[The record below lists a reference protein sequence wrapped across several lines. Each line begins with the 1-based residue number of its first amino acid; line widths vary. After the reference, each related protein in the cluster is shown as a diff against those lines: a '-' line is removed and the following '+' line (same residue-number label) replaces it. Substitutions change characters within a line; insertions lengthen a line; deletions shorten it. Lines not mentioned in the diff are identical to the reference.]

1 MYRIPLV
8 GAYCFLIL
16 AISLTGSGWA
26 ALPLPQGDQLQQ
38 WPIPSPC
45 RCCGEAGTGSRR
57 NGSVHIV
64 SGIPEGKL
72 HQREGQ
78 IEHAS
83 DLGIVLRHCA

>member
-38 WPIPSPC
+38 WPIPSPSL
-45 RCCGEAGTGSRR
+45 R
-57 NGSVHIV
+57 V
-64 SGIPEGKL
+64 SAILFP
-72 HQREGQ
+72 
-78 IEHAS
+78 
-83 DLGIVLRHCA
+83 